1 MWSALFRV
9 HQQKKPADL
18 PGPIYLTSIK
28 LEEKVEGDEPYFNIP
43 KFKMF

>member
-9 HQQKKPADL
+9 HQQKKPAGL
-18 PGPIYLTSIK
+18 PGPIYLTSIR
-28 LEEKVEGDEPYFNIP
+28 EEKVEGDEPYFNFP

>member
-18 PGPIYLTSIK
+18 PGPIYLTSIRG
-28 LEEKVEGDEPYFNIP
+28 EGGGG
-43 KFKMF
+43 